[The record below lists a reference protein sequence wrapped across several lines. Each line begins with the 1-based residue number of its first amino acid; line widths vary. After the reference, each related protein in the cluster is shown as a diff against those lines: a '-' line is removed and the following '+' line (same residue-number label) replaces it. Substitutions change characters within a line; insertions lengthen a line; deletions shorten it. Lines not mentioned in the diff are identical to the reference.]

1 MSLARSCNHPNM
13 TPLWQPSQ
21 ASQRLSSWHVLEVIS
36 REIRMSSCYLGLSWC
51 QPRCTASWL
60 FSSHQGTRRDFVF
73 RLNCEA
79 LFWLAQVF
87 IESGSNFQ
95 NRDLRNQEQWAHL
108 MFFRD
113 GHTGHTGQT
122 GHRQVKRQ
130 PTVPQR
136 HRSAKNLKQYIP
148 QRYPKHPQGDQGDQG
163 PKQSQK
169 IKTDHVSI

>member
-60 FSSHQGTRRDFVF
+60 FSSRQGTRRDFVF

-79 LFWLAQVF
+79 LFWLKFSLNLVQIF
-87 IESGSNFQ
+87 KTEIFETKSNERISCFSEMGTLGTLG
-95 NRDLRNQEQWAHL
+95 RLATGRSSDSPRCLSATGLRKTWSNTSPNDTPSIPKE
-108 MFFRD
+108 
-113 GHTGHTGQT
+113 T
-122 GHRQVKRQ
+122 K
-130 PTVPQR
+130 VPNSPR
-136 HRSAKNLKQYIP
+136 K
-148 QRYPKHPQGDQGDQG
+148 
-163 PKQSQK
+163 
-169 IKTDHVSI
+169 

>member
-60 FSSHQGTRRDFVF
+60 FSSRQGTRRDFVF

-79 LFWLAQVF
+79 LFWLKFSLNLVQIF
-87 IESGSNFQ
+87 KTEIFETKSNERISCFSEMGT
-95 NRDLRNQEQWAHL
+95 LGTHWA
-108 MFFRD
+108 D
-113 GHTGHTGQT
+113 

-148 QRYPKHPQGDQGDQG
+148 QRYPKHPQGDQG

-169 IKTDHVSI
+169 KKTDHVSI